1 MAQCQPIVNSPPP
14 DNDRSSLTPASIF
27 DRFKKQSSTTRKFK
41 RAPTHLSLWGGT
53 GLFADPSITA
63 AITNPAN
70 IHNLL
75 ATANDHVDIAGASN
89 DVPLGPANGYIFPK
103 PANTRQGFKT
113 FGIRFGKF
121 GHLYGTGAFYSHR
134 EYPYEAK

>member
-1 MAQCQPIVNSPPP
+1 VNSPPLPP
-14 DNDRSSLTPASIF
+14 DNDRGSLTISASIF
-27 DRFKKQSSTTRKFK
+27 DRFKKQSPVTRDFK
-41 RAPTHLSLWGGT
+41 PHFSLWGGT
-53 GLFADPSITA
+53 GLFADPSVNA

-70 IHNLL
+70 VHNLL

-89 DVPLGPANGYIFPK
+89 DFPLGAANGYIFPK